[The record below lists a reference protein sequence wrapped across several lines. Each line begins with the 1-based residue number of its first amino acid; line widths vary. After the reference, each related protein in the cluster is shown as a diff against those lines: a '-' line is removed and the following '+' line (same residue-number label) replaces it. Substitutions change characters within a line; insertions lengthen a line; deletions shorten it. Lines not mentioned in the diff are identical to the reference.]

1 MRFSMMGEVLACFFD
16 TKVSHFS
23 NIIFAYLLKV
33 LMPYQMVLKGID
45 RCLGAIANFKFGKDI
60 GHMSLDRLERDKKFI
75 CDALI
80 FVSLGDEL
88 ENISLTRSQVL
99 M

>member
-1 MRFSMMGEVLACFFD
+1 MTLEVLACFFD
-16 TKVSHFS
+16 TKVSYFS

-33 LMPYQMVLKGID
+33 LMPHQVVLKGID
-45 RCLGAIANFKFGKDI
+45 CSLGTIANLKFGKNVR
-60 GHMSLDRLERDKKFI
+60 HVRLDRLERDKQFV
-75 CDALI
+75 CDTLI
-80 FVSLGDEL
+80 FVALGDEL